1 MEKLYLNH
9 SRILIL
15 LIFLFNIAQAQ
26 VYEDYIGAGHSEGI
40 TVTTSDNHSFW
51 GWDEVAA
58 GENTINGHGLDA
70 RLMETSRFLVQA
82 GFGADLDYISNVSE
96 MDFEDWIDAQF
107 EKPVP
112 VMTDTLADIFER
124 SRQMFID
131 GGGDSLDYAG
141 PYIHHLTYAWWQ
153 LNMPNEDLL
162 RQRVALA
169 LSEILVVSFRDVLS
183 DFPVGLANYYDI
195 LIRNSFGNYE
205 DLLFEVATHPAMG
218 VYLSHYNNPKA
229 IPEQNIH
236 PDENF
241 AREIMQLFS
250 IGLYELNQDGTRK
263 TDAEGND
270 IPTYDNADIKE
281 FAKVFTGLGPGALI
295 DNPWIDDP
303 EFGIGKWLCDMTVPM
318 AMYDEW
324 HEPGEKFL
332 LNDFVIPD
340 GQTGME
346 DVEMTINHLFMHDN
360 VGPFIARRLIQSMVK
375 SNPTPD
381 YISRVAAVFN
391 SNEEGVRGDLK
402 AVVKAILLDE
412 EARDCDWVLNPDQ
425 GKLREPMQR
434 YFHFCRAMD
443 KISTYGIYWNIGW
456 EFFQQ
461 TGQAPLGSPGVFNF
475 FLPDYQPNGPIAE
488 QELFAP
494 EFQIHNSQTSIGYVN
509 IVDDWVWWGV
519 LMDTWETLGT
529 PVFLDKSKLI
539 PLAKDPQVLV
549 NKLDV
554 LLTHGMLTNETRE
567 IIETALTAM
576 THDNLWSYYLEYRV
590 NMALYLIMISPDYAI
605 QK

>member
-15 LIFLFNIAQAQ
+15 LIFLFNVAQAQ

-40 TVTTSDNHSFW
+40 TVTTSNNHSYW

-58 GENTINGHGLDA
+58 GENTINGNGMDA
-70 RLMETSRFLVQA
+70 RLMETSRFLIQA
-82 GFGADLDYISNVSE
+82 GFGADLDYINDVAE
-96 MDFEDWIDAQF
+96 MDFEDWIDDQF
-107 EKPVP
+107 EKPLP

-131 GGGDSLDYAG
+131 GGGDSLDYEG
-141 PYIHHLTYAWWQ
+141 PYIQHLTYAWWQ

-195 LIRNSFGNYE
+195 MIRNSFGNYE

-263 TDAEGND
+263 TDTEGND

-281 FAKVFTGLGPGALI
+281 FAKIFTGLGPGALI
-295 DNPWIDDP
+295 ENPWIDDP
-303 EFGIGKWLCDMTVPM
+303 EFGIEKWLCDMTVPM

-324 HEPGEKFL
+324 HEQGEKFL

-346 DVEMTINHLFMHDN
+346 DVEMTIHHLFMHDN
-360 VGPFIARRLIQSMVK
+360 VGPFIARRLIQAMVK

-391 SNEEGVRGDLK
+391 SNEEGIRGDMK
-402 AVVKAILLDE
+402 SVVKAILLDE

-475 FLPDYQPNGPIAE
+475 FLPDYQPSGPIAE

-494 EFQIHNSQTSIGYVN
+494 EFQIHNSQSSIGYVN

-554 LLTHGMLTNETRE
+554 LLTHGMLTDETRE
-567 IIETALTAM
+567 IIETALEAM